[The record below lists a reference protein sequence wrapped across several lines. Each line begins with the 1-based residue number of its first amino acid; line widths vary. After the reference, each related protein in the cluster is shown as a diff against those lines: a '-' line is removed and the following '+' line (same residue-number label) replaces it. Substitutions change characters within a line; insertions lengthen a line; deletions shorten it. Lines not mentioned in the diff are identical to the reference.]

1 MLIVIGLPSSE
12 TLVFW
17 NKAHRF
23 CEESSVGVCVGCVV
37 YLALLRWDTISTLSF
52 SLSLTVP
59 RRELSVCARVCAR
72 ELLKGDLL
80 FLGHYQKRMDGF

>member
-59 RRELSVCARVCAR
+59 RRELSVCARACVR
-72 ELLKGDLL
+72 VS
-80 FLGHYQKRMDGF
+80 Y

>member
-23 CEESSVGVCVGCVV
+23 CDESSVGVCVGCVV

-52 SLSLTVP
+52 SLFLTVP
-59 RRELSVCARVCAR
+59 RRELSVCAR